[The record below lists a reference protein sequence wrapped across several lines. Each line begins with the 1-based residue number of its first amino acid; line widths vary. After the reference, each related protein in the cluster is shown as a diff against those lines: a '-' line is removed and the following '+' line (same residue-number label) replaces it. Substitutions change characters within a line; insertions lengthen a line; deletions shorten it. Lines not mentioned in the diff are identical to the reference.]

1 MAFMAIGA
9 LRGTETGGLGGPG
22 SIGGAGLGVRCET
35 RTYNRRLDE
44 TIGTTGER
52 PSNASGQARIG
63 VTSRMGNS
71 PIEVLAY

>member
-1 MAFMAIGA
+1 MGIGA
-9 LRGTETGGLGGPG
+9 LRVTETGEPGGLEW
-22 SIGGAGLGVRCET
+22 IGGGGLGVRCET

-44 TIGTTGER
+44 TIGKTGER